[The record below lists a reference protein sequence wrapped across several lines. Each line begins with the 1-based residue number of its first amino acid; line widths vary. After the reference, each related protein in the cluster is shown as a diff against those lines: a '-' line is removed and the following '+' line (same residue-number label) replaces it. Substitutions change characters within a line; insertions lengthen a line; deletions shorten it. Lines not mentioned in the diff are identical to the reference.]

1 MLLFLPRTLNVNKVG
16 LKEGNKRHTAK
27 NNCELNLAKENTE
40 LFTFRPGARYQ
51 YNFKTYP
58 ANCALCL
65 RLVLGC
71 SLSHPKQLLQVVFES
86 ILPEKKKKKKGKT
99 QTEKVTV

>member
-1 MLLFLPRTLNVNKVG
+1 MG

-40 LFTFRPGARYQ
+40 LLTFWPGARYQ

-71 SLSHPKQLLQVVFES
+71 SLSHPEQLLQVVFES
-86 ILPEKKKKKKGKT
+86 ILPEKKEKKKEKT